1 MLDSFGRGEYIKKKK
16 KIKKHVKIAKQI
28 WKQIFSV
35 QPSGFV
41 FND

>member
-1 MLDSFGRGEYIKKKK
+1 MLDSFGRGGYKN
-16 KIKKHVKIAKQI
+16 HVKIAKQI
-28 WKQIFSV
+28 WKHIFSV

>member
-1 MLDSFGRGEYIKKKK
+1 MFVSFGRGGYKKY
-16 KIKKHVKIAKQI
+16 VKIAKQI
-28 WKQIFSV
+28 WKYIFSV